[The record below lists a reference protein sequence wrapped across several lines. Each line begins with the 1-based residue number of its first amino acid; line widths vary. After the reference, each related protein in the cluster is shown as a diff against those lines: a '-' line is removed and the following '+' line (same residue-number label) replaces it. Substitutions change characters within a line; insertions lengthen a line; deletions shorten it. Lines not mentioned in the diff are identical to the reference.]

1 MFSGNFQVVLDNYEF
16 SPLSMMIRHFL
27 RKHTA
32 QEIMVFIKKII
43 TNEILLESL
52 LKICFEG

>member
-16 SPLSMMIRHFL
+16 SPLFMMIRYFL
-27 RKHTA
+27 RKYRA
-32 QEIMVFIKKII
+32 QEIMVFIKKIK